1 MPVGRPPHFLN
12 QKLGNPMDTVLIG
25 DIIERLFKQSNNPN
39 LGAALSLVLMALVF
53 ICTGIMNRFGGNDE
67 EGGVIV

>member
-1 MPVGRPPHFLN
+1 M
-12 QKLGNPMDTVLIG
+12 LIG
-25 DIIERLFKQSNNPN
+25 DVIERLFKQGQNQN

-53 ICTGIMNRFGGNDE
+53 VCTDIMNRFGGNNDE

>member
-1 MPVGRPPHFLN
+1 MKHMNRAI
-12 QKLGNPMDTVLIG
+12 TVLIG
-25 DIIERLFKQSNNPN
+25 DIIERLFKQADNPN

-53 ICTGIMNRFGGNDE
+53 LCTGILNRFGGNDE